1 MGNDMPCILIEQTPI
16 NVQRQQEAL
25 DRLRKA
31 LARGKA
37 TVVIGRD
44 GAIAFKGWDGEGV
57 LFDVCAF
64 RKLRASNS
72 PELRRAIAKAE
83 ARSGRKVNERAIA
96 SGVHSHDGGNTWGT
110 H

>member
-1 MGNDMPCILIEQTPI
+1 MPCEYMDQTPENI
-16 NVQRQQEAL
+16 KRQREAL

-31 LARGKA
+31 LATGTA
-37 TVVIGRD
+37 GVTISPT
-44 GAIAFKGWDGEGV
+44 GAVAFKGWNSEGV
-57 LFDVCAF
+57 LADLCAY

-83 ARSGRKVNERAIA
+83 ARYGRKVNERAIN
-96 SGVHSHDGGNTWGT
+96 SGVHSHDGGQTWGT

>member
-1 MGNDMPCILIEQTPI
+1 MPCINVEQTPI

-31 LARGKA
+31 LGSGKA
-37 TVVIGRD
+37 TVVINPQ

-57 LFDVCAF
+57 LFDVCAY

-72 PELRRAIAKAE
+72 PELRRAIARAE
-83 ARSGRKVNERAIA
+83 ALSGRKVNELEIA
-96 SGVHSHDGGNTWGT
+96 SGVHSHDGGQTWGT